1 MNTITIA
8 DVNARLC
15 GLRYDTNANVNT
27 LNESMR
33 VALESTRV
41 EDVKRHIHNFSNYT
55 NQLPFYSFIKLFESM
70 VEKGSCSD
78 IISMGNYIAEN
89 VVPKVRDAKSTN
101 SLLKGRLTR
110 MMHKVTNPIKD
121 AFADALNAFKITPP
135 ISSTSTTNKDDAVAE
150 AFITMLNKST
160 VMLHCD
166 RVLENYNNISKR
178 FNLDRLFVEDSRYV
192 SPGDIVVELCNKI
205 DTYDMPTA
213 IKFNTVIESAWYGFE
228 HYHIPYKKSDI
239 LEAAVDYFLF
249 KPDGFDACKTILES
263 TLFFDKGE
271 DMGNIDIFTE
281 EEPEQDASID
291 DVIRSEYSTSKA
303 IKEDTSFRAL
313 FNKFKKEE
321 IPKDDKPQNKL
332 KKLINMLYTKDIDSI
347 INDTPDLLQWIRRF
361 FILGTCAIPMIGPV
375 LAAIGFLVDKF
386 ITMRNERDQVSKM
399 IKCFT
404 NEIKASKN
412 KLKSTNDSQEKQKL
426 EKYIKSLEDGK
437 SKLTTYYNELLTD
450 KEQEEEWDKENT
462 GDSDDFDLDFDD
474 DFSDLFDE
482 GAMFSDIFRS
492 IKTIASVR
500 ERNVITEKSMFDL
513 IANARDEDIVSIAK
527 AAADY
532 PNLFFKDSVSRSI
545 DNEIQKIKFGGSI
558 PLAESIR
565 LNSLVSAMY
574 KLQNSTNY
582 ENKSIESIYE
592 AANEVIALADLH
604 SGISIMIDTYSSR
617 NTMLEGSFTNT
628 LKVASMKLRNA
639 MAKMSDKER
648 SVSRSIDIGMN
659 SFKKSIEN
667 SLTNDNREAV
677 VKGSI
682 LPSFSKIIKLCIVNA
697 GLLAADLPA
706 VAIIGTLG
714 YIAINGKFKH
724 RERQMVIDEIEI
736 ELKICDKYIEIAEQ
750 KNDMKALK
758 QLFTTKRELERQLQ
772 RIKYK
777 MQVKFGQKYY
787 DANTNN

>member
-55 NQLPFYSFIKLFESM
+55 NQVPFYSFIKLFESM

-271 DMGNIDIFTE
+271 DMGNIDILTE

-450 KEQEEEWDKENT
+450 KEQEEEWDKETT

-482 GAMFSDIFRS
+482 GAMLSDIFRS
-492 IKTIASVR
+492 IKIIASVR

-513 IANARDEDIVSIAK
+513 IANAGDEDIVSIAK

-617 NTMLEGSFTNT
+617 NTMLEGSFINT

-639 MAKMSDKER
+639 MTKMSDKER
-648 SVSRSIDIGMN
+648 SISRSIDIGMN

-697 GLLAADLPA
+697 GVLAADLPV

-758 QLFTTKRELERQLQ
+758 QLLTTKRELERQLQ

>member
-55 NQLPFYSFIKLFESM
+55 NQVPFYSFIKLFESM

-192 SPGDIVVELCNKI
+192 SPGDIVIELCNKI

-271 DMGNIDIFTE
+271 DMGNIDILTE

-321 IPKDDKPQNKL
+321 LPKDDKPQNKL

-482 GAMFSDIFRS
+482 GAIFSDIFRS

-513 IANARDEDIVSIAK
+513 IANAGDEDIVSIAK

-639 MAKMSDKER
+639 MTKMSDKER
-648 SVSRSIDIGMN
+648 SISRSIDIGMN

-697 GLLAADLPA
+697 GLLAADLPV

-758 QLFTTKRELERQLQ
+758 QLLTTKRELERQLQ

>member
-8 DVNARLC
+8 DINARLC

-41 EDVKRHIHNFSNYT
+41 EDIKRHIHNFSNYT
-55 NQLPFYSFIKLFESM
+55 NQVPFYSFIKLFESM

-78 IISMGNYIAEN
+78 IVSMGNYIAEN

-150 AFITMLNKST
+150 AFIAMLNKST

-205 DTYDMPTA
+205 DTYDMPTT

-228 HYHIPYKKSDI
+228 HYHIPYKKYDI

-271 DMGNIDIFTE
+271 DMGNIDILTE

-450 KEQEEEWDKENT
+450 KEQEEEWDKGNT
-462 GDSDDFDLDFDD
+462 GASDDFDLDFDD

-482 GAMFSDIFRS
+482 GAMFSDIFHS
-492 IKTIASVR
+492 IKTITSVR

-513 IANARDEDIVSIAK
+513 IANAGDEDIVSIAK

-558 PLAESIR
+558 PLAQSIR

-582 ENKSIESIYE
+582 ESKSIESIYE
-592 AANEVIALADLH
+592 AVNEVIALADLH
-604 SGISIMIDTYSSR
+604 SGISIMIDAYSSR

-639 MAKMSDKER
+639 MTKMSDKER
-648 SVSRSIDIGMN
+648 SISRSIDVGMN

-677 VKGSI
+677 IKGSI
-682 LPSFSKIIKLCIVNA
+682 LPSFSKIIKLCIINA
-697 GLLAADLPA
+697 GLLAANLPV

-758 QLFTTKRELERQLQ
+758 QLLTTKRELDRQLQ

>member
-55 NQLPFYSFIKLFESM
+55 NQVPFYSFIKLFESM

-271 DMGNIDIFTE
+271 DMGNIDILTE

-332 KKLINMLYTKDIDSI
+332 KKLISMLYTKDIDSI

-474 DFSDLFDE
+474 DFSDLLDE

-513 IANARDEDIVSIAK
+513 IANAGDEDIVSIAK

-545 DNEIQKIKFGGSI
+545 DNEIQKIKFGSSI

-639 MAKMSDKER
+639 MTKMSDKER

-697 GLLAADLPA
+697 GLLAADLPV

-758 QLFTTKRELERQLQ
+758 QLLTTKRELERQLQ

-787 DANTNN
+787 DANTDN

>member
-15 GLRYDTNANVNT
+15 GLRYDTNANINT

-55 NQLPFYSFIKLFESM
+55 NQVPFYSFIKLFESM

-271 DMGNIDIFTE
+271 DMGNIDILTE

-291 DVIRSEYSTSKA
+291 DAIRSEYSTSKA

-450 KEQEEEWDKENT
+450 KEQEEEWDKETT

-482 GAMFSDIFRS
+482 GAMLSDIFRS

-513 IANARDEDIVSIAK
+513 IANAGDEDIVSIAK

-758 QLFTTKRELERQLQ
+758 QLLTTKRELERQLQ

>member
-55 NQLPFYSFIKLFESM
+55 NQVPFYSFIKLFESM

-291 DVIRSEYSTSKA
+291 VVIRSEYSTSKA

-482 GAMFSDIFRS
+482 GAIFSDIFRS

-513 IANARDEDIVSIAK
+513 IANAGDEDIVSIAK

-648 SVSRSIDIGMN
+648 SISRSIDIGMN

-677 VKGSI
+677 IKGSI

-697 GLLAADLPA
+697 GLLAADLPV

>member
-55 NQLPFYSFIKLFESM
+55 NQVPFYSFIKLFESM

-271 DMGNIDIFTE
+271 DMGNIDVFTE

-513 IANARDEDIVSIAK
+513 IANAGDEDIVSISK

-639 MAKMSDKER
+639 MTKMSDKER
-648 SVSRSIDIGMN
+648 SISRSIDVGMN

-697 GLLAADLPA
+697 GLLAADLPV

-758 QLFTTKRELERQLQ
+758 QLLTTKRELERQLQ

>member
-55 NQLPFYSFIKLFESM
+55 NQVPFYSFIKLFESM

-192 SPGDIVVELCNKI
+192 APGDIVVELCNKI

-291 DVIRSEYSTSKA
+291 DVIRSEYSASKA

-513 IANARDEDIVSIAK
+513 IANAGDEDIVSIAK

-545 DNEIQKIKFGGSI
+545 DNEIQKIKFSSSI

-648 SVSRSIDIGMN
+648 SISRSIDVGMN

-697 GLLAADLPA
+697 GLLAADLPV

-758 QLFTTKRELERQLQ
+758 QLLTTKRELERQLQ

>member
-41 EDVKRHIHNFSNYT
+41 EDIKRHIHNFSNYT
-55 NQLPFYSFIKLFESM
+55 NQVPFYSFIKLFESM

-78 IISMGNYIAEN
+78 IVSMGNYIAEN

-150 AFITMLNKST
+150 AFIAMLNKSI

-192 SPGDIVVELCNKI
+192 SPGDIVIELCNKI
-205 DTYDMPTA
+205 DTYDMPTT

-271 DMGNIDIFTE
+271 DMGNIDILTE

-332 KKLINMLYTKDIDSI
+332 KKLIDMLYTKDIDSI

-450 KEQEEEWDKENT
+450 KEQEEECDNGNT

-482 GAMFSDIFRS
+482 GTMFSDIFRS
-492 IKTIASVR
+492 IKTITSVR

-513 IANARDEDIVSIAK
+513 IANAGDEDIVSIAK

-545 DNEIQKIKFGGSI
+545 DNEIQKIKLGGSI

-592 AANEVIALADLH
+592 AVNEVIALADLH
-604 SGISIMIDTYSSR
+604 SGISIMIDTYSGR

-639 MAKMSDKER
+639 MVKMSDKER
-648 SVSRSIDIGMN
+648 SISRSIDVGMN

-677 VKGSI
+677 IKGSI
-682 LPSFSKIIKLCIVNA
+682 LPSFSKIIKLCIINA
-697 GLLAADLPA
+697 GLLAANLPV

-724 RERQMVIDEIEI
+724 RERQMVVDEIEI

-758 QLFTTKRELERQLQ
+758 QLLTTKRELERQLQ

>member
-55 NQLPFYSFIKLFESM
+55 NQVPFYSFIKLFESM

-78 IISMGNYIAEN
+78 IVSMGNYIAEN

-150 AFITMLNKST
+150 AFIAMLNKST
-160 VMLHCD
+160 IMLHCD

-178 FNLDRLFVEDSRYV
+178 FNLDRLFVEDSRYI
-192 SPGDIVVELCNKI
+192 SPGDIVIELCNKI

-271 DMGNIDIFTE
+271 DMGNIDVFTE

-291 DVIRSEYSTSKA
+291 DVIRSEYSTSKT

-513 IANARDEDIVSIAK
+513 IANAGDEDIVSITK

-639 MAKMSDKER
+639 MTKMSDKER
-648 SVSRSIDIGMN
+648 SISRSIDVGMN

-677 VKGSI
+677 IKGSI

-697 GLLAADLPA
+697 GLLAADLPV
-706 VAIIGTLG
+706 VAIVGTLG

-758 QLFTTKRELERQLQ
+758 QLLTTKRELERQLQ

>member
-55 NQLPFYSFIKLFESM
+55 NQVPFYSFIKLFESM

-192 SPGDIVVELCNKI
+192 SPGDIVIELCNKI

-321 IPKDDKPQNKL
+321 LPKDDKPQNKL

-482 GAMFSDIFRS
+482 GAIFSDIFRS

-513 IANARDEDIVSIAK
+513 IANAGDEDIVSIAK

-592 AANEVIALADLH
+592 AVNEVIALADLH

-639 MAKMSDKER
+639 MTKMSDKER
-648 SVSRSIDIGMN
+648 SISRSIDVGMN

-677 VKGSI
+677 IKGSI

-697 GLLAADLPA
+697 GLLAADLPV

-758 QLFTTKRELERQLQ
+758 QLLTTKRELERQLQ

>member
-55 NQLPFYSFIKLFESM
+55 NQVPFYSFIKLFESM

-271 DMGNIDIFTE
+271 DMGNIDILTE

-291 DVIRSEYSTSKA
+291 DVIRSEYGASKA

-332 KKLINMLYTKDIDSI
+332 KKLINML
-347 INDTPDLLQWIRRF
+347 
-361 FILGTCAIPMIGPV
+361 
-375 LAAIGFLVDKF
+375 
-386 ITMRNERDQVSKM
+386 
-399 IKCFT
+399 
-404 NEIKASKN
+404 
-412 KLKSTNDSQEKQKL
+412 
-426 EKYIKSLEDGK
+426 
-437 SKLTTYYNELLTD
+437 
-450 KEQEEEWDKENT
+450 
-462 GDSDDFDLDFDD
+462 
-474 DFSDLFDE
+474 
-482 GAMFSDIFRS
+482 
-492 IKTIASVR
+492 
-500 ERNVITEKSMFDL
+500 
-513 IANARDEDIVSIAK
+513 
-527 AAADY
+527 
-532 PNLFFKDSVSRSI
+532 
-545 DNEIQKIKFGGSI
+545 
-558 PLAESIR
+558 
-565 LNSLVSAMY
+565 
-574 KLQNSTNY
+574 
-582 ENKSIESIYE
+582 
-592 AANEVIALADLH
+592 
-604 SGISIMIDTYSSR
+604 
-617 NTMLEGSFTNT
+617 
-628 LKVASMKLRNA
+628 
-639 MAKMSDKER
+639 
-648 SVSRSIDIGMN
+648 
-659 SFKKSIEN
+659 
-667 SLTNDNREAV
+667 
-677 VKGSI
+677 
-682 LPSFSKIIKLCIVNA
+682 
-697 GLLAADLPA
+697 
-706 VAIIGTLG
+706 
-714 YIAINGKFKH
+714 
-724 RERQMVIDEIEI
+724 
-736 ELKICDKYIEIAEQ
+736 
-750 KNDMKALK
+750 
-758 QLFTTKRELERQLQ
+758 
-772 RIKYK
+772 
-777 MQVKFGQKYY
+777 
-787 DANTNN
+787 